1 MRFRARNA
9 HVKVTQNFAKDLSF
23 PTYPL
28 QKRLLLRRN
37 CLFSPAAAMIQP
49 LFTTWDP
56 TRTPRPD
63 TAKSKIPFSFISV
76 LNFSYLPP
84 RLGYSVPTQ
93 PNRKFRFHS
102 SLSSTFR
109 TCRCTLDTPSRH
121 SQIENSVFIRL
132 CPQLFILAVAPWI
145 LRPGRIKLK
154 FASAPDFS
162 YFGCALDTSVSA

>member
-1 MRFRARNA
+1 MKSSSFFIGIMLIGSRMRFRARNA

-63 TAKSKIPFSFISV
+63 TAKSKIPFSFVSV
-76 LNFSYLPP
+76 LDFSYLPLH
-84 RLGYSVPTQ
+84 LGYSVPAQ
-93 PNRKFRFHS
+93 PNRKFCFHS
-102 SLSSTFR
+102 SLSSTFH
-109 TCRCTLDTPSRH
+109 TCRCTLDTPSR
-121 SQIENSVFIRL
+121 QNQTEVCFCTRL
-132 CPQLFILAVAPWI
+132 FVLW
-145 LRPGRIKLK
+145 LRLR
-154 FASAPDFS
+154 
-162 YFGCALDTSVSA
+162 YSVSAESN